1 MKAER
6 PLKVVFF
13 KTTTG
18 NEPVREWLK
27 DLSKED
33 CRTIGTDI
41 LTVQYAWPVG
51 KPLVDNLG
59 NGLWEVR
66 SRLDNRIARTLFVM
80 VEQEIVLLHG
90 FIKKQQK
97 TPQDELDLAKKRKR
111 QYLEN
116 L

>member
-6 PLKVVFF
+6 PLTVVFF
-13 KTTTG
+13 KTDTG

-27 DLSKED
+27 ALSKDE
-33 CRTIGTDI
+33 CKVIGTDI

-59 NGLWEVR
+59 DSIWEVR
-66 SRLDNRIARTLFVM
+66 SRLDSRIARTLFVM
-80 VEQEIVLLHG
+80 VDQEIVLLHG

-97 TPQDELDLAKKRKR
+97 TPPNELELARKRKR
-111 QYLEN
+111 QYLQN